1 MTAVPGR
8 EWRSEQL
15 VEVNQ
20 GAALSRGLGR
30 SYGDSSLPSTP
41 DCRVVG
47 TALADRLLHFDPRD
61 GRLRAE
67 AGLSLR
73 SLNQIFLSRGWFPP
87 VTPGTQDVTLGG
99 MVASDVH
106 GKNHHR
112 AGCIG
117 AHVQALLM
125 RVPDGRVME
134 VSRTRESELFFATL
148 GGMGLTGHI
157 LEVELLLESIP
168 SPLIQRRSE
177 RFDSLD
183 PLLDALGEAGKSWPF
198 TVAWVDSLAGDEA
211 LGRGVLYCGRWATT
225 DEAVPRAP
233 RSRGALRVPF
243 RMPSGLLN
251 RTSIALFN
259 ALIYRGH
266 GSKVKQGLV
275 DQVVKQGL
283 VVRAVQEYRVVR
295 VAQEYRVVRVA
306 QEYRVV
312 QAVPLE

>member
-1 MTAVPGR
+1 
-8 EWRSEQL
+8 
-15 VEVNQ
+15 
-20 GAALSRGLGR
+20 
-30 SYGDSSLPSTP
+30 
-41 DCRVVG
+41 
-47 TALADRLLHFDPRD
+47 
-61 GRLRAE
+61 
-67 AGLSLR
+67 
-73 SLNQIFLSRGWFPP
+73 
-87 VTPGTQDVTLGG
+87 
-99 MVASDVH
+99 
-106 GKNHHR
+106 
-112 AGCIG
+112 
-117 AHVQALLM
+117 
-125 RVPDGRVME
+125 ME
-134 VSRTRESELFFATL
+134 VSRTREPELFFATL

-275 DQVVKQGL
+275 DPLRFFYPLDRIERWNWMYGSRGVTQHQCVLPERAAVAEILRCLRDSGAGSFLTVVKDCGPEGEGL
-283 VVRAVQEYRVVR
+283 LSFPRSGVSVALDLPIDGRSQEVVDALNEVVISAGGRIYLTKDGFTRRAHFERMESRRAQFARVRRRWDPEGLMRSAQSVR
-295 VAQEYRVVRVA
+295 LFGDA
-306 QEYRVV
+306 
-312 QAVPLE
+312 P